1 MTAAEAVTLFV
12 AGSTRQRGGRKGGA
26 KDAKGS
32 ERGEAPEVSGSA
44 PVHRDF
50 GCAARE
56 RAVPPRPSR
65 RLGGLDVAGFVDA
78 EGAEEAQRT
87 RRGPSGARRPRF
99 RERHRFIGI
108 LAALRASGRCLR
120 ALRAVSAASALA
132 GSLTQRAQRR
142 RKGRDGVRAGAKR

>member
-12 AGSTRQRGGRKGGA
+12 AGSTCQRRGRRGGA

-32 ERGEAPEVSGSA
+32 ERGEAPEVSGTA

-65 RLGGLDVAGFVDA
+65 RLGGLDVAGIVDA

-87 RRGPSGARRPRF
+87 RRGPGGG
-99 RERHRFIGI
+99 E
-108 LAALRASGRCLR
+108 AAAVRGWLWRA
-120 ALRAVSAASALA
+120 
-132 GSLTQRAQRR
+132 
-142 RKGRDGVRAGAKR
+142 

>member
-12 AGSTRQRGGRKGGA
+12 AGSTCQRGGRRGGA

-32 ERGEAPEVSGSA
+32 ERSEAPEVSGTA

-50 GCAARE
+50 GCAALE

-65 RLGGLDVAGFVDA
+65 RLGGFGVAGFVDA

-87 RRGPSGARRPRF
+87 RRGPSGSRRRRFGDGSGERTALPCPSGARQLPASGMAGARRWRF
-99 RERHRFIGI
+99 F
-108 LAALRASGRCLR
+108 
-120 ALRAVSAASALA
+120 
-132 GSLTQRAQRR
+132 
-142 RKGRDGVRAGAKR
+142 AGAVIC

>member
-1 MTAAEAVTLFV
+1 MTAAEAVSLFV
-12 AGSTRQRGGRKGGA
+12 AGSTCQRRGRRGGA
-26 KDAKGS
+26 KDATGS
-32 ERGEAPEVSGSA
+32 ERGETPEVSGTA
-44 PVHRDF
+44 PIHRDF

-65 RLGGLDVAGFVDA
+65 LLGGFGVAGFVDA
-78 EGAEEAQRT
+78 EGAEAAQRT
-87 RRGPSGARRPRF
+87 RRGPSGAMRPRF

-120 ALRAVSAASALA
+120 ALRAASALQ

-142 RKGRDGVRAGAKR
+142 